1 MPIFYNRHGKTQKKE
16 VERKQKAF
24 SDRNDIT
31 ISNHT
36 LVNQD
41 NVKEGR

>member
-1 MPIFYNRHGKTQKKE
+1 MPIFYNHHGKTQKKE
-16 VERKQKAF
+16 MERKQKAF
-24 SDRNDIT
+24 SDRNNIA
-31 ISNHT
+31 ISDYT